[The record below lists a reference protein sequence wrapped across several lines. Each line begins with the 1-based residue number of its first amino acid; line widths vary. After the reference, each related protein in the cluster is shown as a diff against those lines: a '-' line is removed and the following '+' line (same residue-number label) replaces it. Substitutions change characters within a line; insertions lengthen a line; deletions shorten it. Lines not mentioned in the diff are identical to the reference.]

1 MIKKEKDVQGGKF
14 IRDID
19 RRLGVDDID
28 RKKNWKQN
36 IEKVVNEENV

>member
-19 RRLGVDDID
+19 RRLGVNDID
-28 RKKNWKQN
+28 RKRIWKQN